1 MSAIYKR
8 DLRAYFTSPVGYVF
22 IAAFLFVMNLVFFLM
37 NMLTG
42 ENRLTT
48 CYTVMLYAM
57 MILVPILTMRTFS
70 EDYKQKTDQLLLTSP
85 VRPVGIVMGKFL
97 AAYTVFVITLS
108 VLLINQAGNDVFAA
122 VILHPAE
129 TQVPVQ
135 PARCRFPRFQGPV
148 RQMEDLSIPDP
159 GVQHPDVL
167 QFAPV
172 SRLSSPLGEE
182 GGAVQDHGPAVS
194 LFPAVQHPGGKL
206 PKVAVLLIEF
216 RRHAPVSR
224 FPAQTAAAAS
234 ISARSCRK
242 RATAGGAIFGNQ
254 SSISP
259 GEMKRASTTSSGW
272 SRSAGSFSGHR

>member
-97 AAYTVFVITLS
+97 AAYTVFVITLALMLVQVIIIAAMS
-108 VLLINQAGNDVFAA
+108 TPNAAIIIGNYIALLSAAA
-122 VILHPAE
+122 VYISIGCFVSSLTENQLVANIATLAINVTLFLLDYAYDLVSMSWIKQILYWIS
-129 TQVPVQ
+129 VY
-135 PARCRFPRFQGPV
+135 RRFNTFYVGVFSVADFVFYLCVAAVFLFLTV
-148 RQMEDLSIPDP
+148 R
-159 GVQHPDVL
+159 VL
-167 QFAPV
+167 
-172 SRLSSPLGEE
+172 E
-182 GGAVQDHGPAVS
+182 
-194 LFPAVQHPGGKL
+194 K
-206 PKVAVLLIEF
+206 
-216 RRHAPVSR
+216 
-224 FPAQTAAAAS
+224 
-234 ISARSCRK
+234 K
-242 RATAGGAIFGNQ
+242 R
-254 SSISP
+254 
-259 GEMKRASTTSSGW
+259 W
-272 SRSAGSFSGHR
+272 S